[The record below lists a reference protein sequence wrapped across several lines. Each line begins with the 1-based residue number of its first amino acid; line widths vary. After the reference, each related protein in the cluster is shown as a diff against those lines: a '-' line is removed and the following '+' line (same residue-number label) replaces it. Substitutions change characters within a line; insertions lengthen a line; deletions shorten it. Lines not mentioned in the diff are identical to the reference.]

1 MGREGGGGYWTTS
14 SQGPKDLILLS
25 ASLLAYYRPDCAIT
39 SSVNPAPTKKKR
51 NNFSSLFCLW
61 LG

>member
-1 MGREGGGGYWTTS
+1 MGREGGGYWTTS

-39 SSVNPAPTKKKR
+39 SSVNPAPTKKKKK
-51 NNFSSLFCLW
+51 
-61 LG
+61 